1 MLDALL
7 HLLQVCFVRL
17 SCAGVTVL
25 CQRSAFHPPLAGAPL
40 EKGQTSNLGW
50 EGARHSAVMGSLVSR
65 LGHGRV
71 VLVAETGDP
80 GDGLVSG
87 LETGPDMENAP
98 CSRHC
103 SLRLVTPQCFSAPGE
118 FSCLRHHSAAP
129 CSSRGRAPVWHQHRQ
144 PRSGGEAMGEA
155 PRELCVHSL
164 RRGSSGFRP
173 LQKELSI
180 SSLSSLHVGFSTF
193 VLWLSLIGE
202 DSEVHLEVQKINM
215 LSPLNFQNP
224 ATGF

>member
-1 MLDALL
+1 MRFIAVLDALL

-80 GDGLVSG
+80 GEGLVSG
-87 LETGPDMENAP
+87 LETGPYVENAP

-103 SLRLVTPQCFSAPGE
+103 SLRLVTPQCISAPGE

-129 CSSRGRAPVWHQHRQ
+129 CSSRGRAPGWQQHRQ
-144 PRSGGEAMGEA
+144 PG
-155 PRELCVHSL
+155 L
-164 RRGSSGFRP
+164 RRGSYGGGTTGALCSQPETRQ
-173 LQKELSI
+173 LW
-180 SSLSSLHVGFSTF
+180 FSAIAEGIERLFTLEFTCGVFYLRF
-193 VLWLSLIGE
+193 VAFTDRRGL
-202 DSEVHLEVQKINM
+202 
-215 LSPLNFQNP
+215 
-224 ATGF
+224 